1 MPRHARFLIPGV
13 ATHVVQRGNNRSP
26 CFFADVDY
34 GYFLKHLG
42 EQSVLHGC
50 AIHAYCLMT
59 NHIHLLLTPARAESL
74 AGLMKALGQ
83 RYVQYVNYT
92 YEHTGT
98 LWEGRYRSGM
108 MKDETHVLC
117 CYRYID
123 LNPVRAGMV
132 DRPEQYRW
140 SSYRANAGSVRNAL
154 LTGHP
159 NYLDMG
165 LNGEDRHLAYRRLCE
180 TQLEADLVENIRRA
194 TRRNAAAEVGS
205 LGGLGGLGGLGSD
218 PILGTDPISR

>member
-26 CFFADVDY
+26 CFYTEADY

-42 EQSVLHGC
+42 EQAIQHGC

-59 NHIHLLLTPARAESL
+59 NHIHLLLTPARADSL
-74 AGLMKALGQ
+74 GGLMKALCQ

-108 MKDETHVLC
+108 MKDEAHVLC
-117 CYRYID
+117 CYRYIE

-140 SSYRANAGSVRNAL
+140 SSYRSNAGGVRNAL
-154 LTGHP
+154 LTGHVH
-159 NYLDMG
+159 YLDLG
-165 LNGEDRHLAYRRLCE
+165 KPGKDRYFAYRQLCE
-180 TQLEADLVENIRRA
+180 EQLAADLVENIRRA
-194 TRRNAAAEVGS
+194 TRRNTAAEVGVAS
-205 LGGLGGLGGLGSD
+205 GGMGNLGSD